1 MLSLHVNSPVPNT
14 LFAPKLNPSRSQ
26 TRITP
31 PFSLR
36 KVGARGSSAEVA
48 VKENEQQR
56 RRRSNERIS
65 DLSLEEEELPAG
77 LNREAMPRH
86 VAVIMD
92 GNVRWA
98 RQRGLQVPGCLIL
111 VIASLQTLND
121 YDFISFR
128 TTLD

>member
-36 KVGARGSSAEVA
+36 KVRARGSSAEVA

-65 DLSLEEEELPAG
+65 DLSLEEEEEESPAG

-86 VAVIMD
+86 VV
-92 GNVRWA
+92 
-98 RQRGLQVPGCLIL
+98 L
-111 VIASLQTLND
+111 
-121 YDFISFR
+121 
-128 TTLD
+128 

>member
-36 KVGARGSSAEVA
+36 KVRARGSSAEVA

-77 LNREAMPRH
+77 LNREANDCFYH
-86 VAVIMD
+86 SLLLNFKTTVAKERTIVFITTQLHSTTM
-92 GNVRWA
+92 
-98 RQRGLQVPGCLIL
+98 
-111 VIASLQTLND
+111 
-121 YDFISFR
+121 ISFHFAA
-128 TTLD
+128 TLD